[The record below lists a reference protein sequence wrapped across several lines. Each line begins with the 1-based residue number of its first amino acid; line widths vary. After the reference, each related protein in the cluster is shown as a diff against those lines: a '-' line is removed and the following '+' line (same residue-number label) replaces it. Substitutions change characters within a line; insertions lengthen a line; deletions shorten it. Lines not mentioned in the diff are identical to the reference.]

1 MKKANKSYVQKATY
15 LIKDQK
21 KDFIKLSILFIISS
35 AFEFLGIGIIGPY
48 LLAFINPKLF
58 IDSLTNIFSSTII
71 QSISIAD
78 IQLIATISLLLIF
91 LLKTF
96 ISLLVN
102 WKTLKFI
109 INTEI
114 NMRSTLMKYYS
125 TMEYEKFTHRNS
137 SEYVH
142 AIGNLVGNFSHFLRI
157 VLIAIAQATIAI
169 VVFVLLYISIG
180 NTLIILFLF
189 SGLLGVIFHSLVKKK
204 LSMYGMLASIA
215 GAKLIKSI
223 NEGINGVKEIRVLNK
238 TKYFF
243 EKFIKN
249 VRQLS
254 ENTHKAGFINNS
266 VNYIFE
272 LLLVLV
278 LVAFTSVFII
288 AEVNLI
294 SVIPKIGV
302 VSVALLRLKP
312 SVTSIIVF
320 FSNYRYSFETID
332 LLYDDF
338 IELEKSTNKATL
350 IQNKMDNQTTGSFK
364 NIKMKNVFFKFQ
376 DSKRWLLKNINLEIK
391 AGQSIGII
399 GSSGSG
405 KTTLIDIMIGLLKP
419 SKGEIIYNDNKR
431 LNGLDS
437 IWISHIAYLPQETM
451 LIDNTIREN
460 ITFSQSKGRKNNSLF
475 EEALSRSNIST
486 FVNDLPLKADTKI
499 GENGARLS
507 GGQRQRV
514 ALARAFYH
522 RRDVLVMDES
532 TSSLDNKTEKE
543 IIKELKLLKG
553 NKTIIIIAHRLST
566 LKYCDRI
573 FKIDNGK
580 IVESSYADI

>member
-125 TMEYEKFTHRNS
+125 TMEYENFTHRNS

-266 VNYIFE
+266 VNYIYE

-288 AEVNLI
+288 TEVNLI

-376 DSKRWLLKNINLEIK
+376 ESKRWLLKNINLEIK

-405 KTTLIDIMIGLLKP
+405 KTTLIDIIIGLLKP

-437 IWISHIAYLPQETM
+437 VWISQIAYLPQETM

-475 EEALSRSNIST
+475 EEAISKSNIST

-499 GENGARLS
+499 GENGARIS

-573 FKIDNGK
+573 FKIDNGE
-580 IVESSYADI
+580 IVENSYADI